1 MSTVTVAEP
10 AKTRPLGTHDRAFYS
25 GMAILMALT
34 VVGGFGSTYYFR
46 AFTGAATFSGITT
59 LTPLLHVHGAL
70 YTAWVVLFIVQTAL
84 VAQHKVALHRRLGI
98 AGMALA
104 AAMIVVGYQTAIAAA
119 QRGSAPPGIPP
130 LAFLAVPLFDMVLF
144 GGFVAAAYVMRKKK
158 EAHKR
163 LMLLAYISIIVA
175 AVARIPGVLP
185 LGPLGFF
192 GLGFVFIALGATY
205 DRWSRGRIHPAYVWG
220 GAIFVAS
227 VPVRLALSGT
237 QAWNAFASFLT
248 R

>member
-1 MSTVTVAEP
+1 MSTVGVAEP
-10 AKTRPLGTHDRAFYS
+10 VKTRPLGRHDRAFYS

-46 AFTGAATFSGITT
+46 AFTGSPTFSGITT
-59 LTPLLHVHGAL
+59 LTPLLHAHGAL

-98 AGMALA
+98 AGMGLA
-104 AAMIVVGYQTAIAAA
+104 AAMIVVGYQTAIVAA

-130 LAFLAVPLFDMVLF
+130 LVFLVVPLFDMVLF
-144 GGFVAAAYVMRKKK
+144 GGFVVAAFVMRKKK

-163 LMLLAYISIIVA
+163 LMLLAYVSIIAA

-185 LGPLGFF
+185 LGPFGFF
-192 GLGFVFIALGATY
+192 GLAFVFIAFGAAY
-205 DRWSRGRIHPAYVWG
+205 DLWSRGRIHPAYVWG
-220 GAIFVAS
+220 GAIFAAS
-227 VPVRLALSGT
+227 VPGRLVLSGT
-237 QAWNAFASFLT
+237 QAWSSFAAFLT
-248 R
+248 S